1 MLGFI
6 RIFYQVFDVV
16 KTAYL
21 SSVLFYL
28 YCLFNLFFI
37 FIFYLG
43 HVTATGGAGMIC
55 SRLFRLK
62 HLLSGTVKVSP
73 KEPQKTS
80 LEL

>member
-28 YCLFNLFFI
+28 YCLFNLFF
-37 FIFYLG
+37 FFFFLPR
-43 HVTATGGAGMIC
+43 TGGAGMIC